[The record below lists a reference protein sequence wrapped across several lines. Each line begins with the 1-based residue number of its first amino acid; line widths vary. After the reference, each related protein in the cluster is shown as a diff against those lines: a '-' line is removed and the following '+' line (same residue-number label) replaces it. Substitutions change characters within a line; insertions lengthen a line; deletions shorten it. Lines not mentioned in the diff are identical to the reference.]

1 MPNDQPFDYAPLH
14 AAAMSAVRRG
24 GPAPSDDPQERER
37 QAMASVNRARAAR
50 QQAQPERPAFRS
62 RYTGPVRDRQ
72 VINGQAVVS
81 REELEDFRRQF
92 GAQMTLRDLL
102 NADKGLRPRG
112 TAAAVPATAVA
123 QAEPEGVDP
132 EAVLAQAQQA
142 LEAEQR
148 QRELAELMRPGRDAI
163 TPIAPELA
171 LLRVPALISAL
182 RGGRAAPAAMT
193 RREPTMFPGQAPEA
207 QLMRRGVSAF

>member
-1 MPNDQPFDYAPLH
+1 MPNDQPFDYTEMH
-14 AAAMSAVRRG
+14 AAAMDPLRRG
-24 GPAPSDDPQERER
+24 PVTSSDPQERER
-37 QAMASVNRARAAR
+37 QALASVNRARTAR
-50 QQAQPERPAFRS
+50 QQAPERPAFRS

-92 GAQMTLRDLL
+92 GADKTLRDLL

-112 TAAAVPATAVA
+112 SAPAVPAAAVA

-142 LEAEQR
+142 LESDQR
-148 QRELAELMRPGRDAI
+148 QREFAELMRPGRDAI
-163 TPIAPELA
+163 EPIAPELA

-182 RGGRAAPAAMT
+182 RGGRAAAPAAMT
-193 RREPTMFPGQAPEA
+193 RREPSMFPGQAQDA
-207 QLMRRGVSAF
+207 VLMRRGVSAF

>member
-1 MPNDQPFDYAPLH
+1 MPNDQPFDYGPLH

-37 QAMASVNRARAAR
+37 QALASVTRARTAR
-50 QQAQPERPAFRS
+50 QQQPERPAYRS

-81 REELEDFRRQF
+81 REELDDFRRQF
-92 GAQMTLRDLL
+92 GADKTLRDLL

-112 TAAAVPATAVA
+112 SAAAVPAAAVA
-123 QAEPEGVDP
+123 QAEPPGVDP
-132 EAVLAQAQQA
+132 EAVLSQAEQA
-142 LEAEQR
+142 LAAEQR
-148 QRELAELMRPGRDAI
+148 QREFAELMRPGRDAI
-163 TPIAPELA
+163 EPIAPELA

-182 RGGRAAPAAMT
+182 RGGRAAPVAMT
-193 RREPTMFPGQAPEA
+193 RREPTMFPGQAQDA
-207 QLMRRGVSAF
+207 VLMRRGVSAF

>member
-1 MPNDQPFDYAPLH
+1 
-14 AAAMSAVRRG
+14 
-24 GPAPSDDPQERER
+24 
-37 QAMASVNRARAAR
+37 MASVNRARPAR

-72 VINGQAVVS
+72 VINGQSVVS

-92 GAQMTLRDLL
+92 GADKTLRDLL

-112 TAAAVPATAVA
+112 SAAVPATAVA
-123 QAEPEGVDP
+123 QAEPAGVDP
-132 EAVLAQAQQA
+132 EAVLAQSQQA
-142 LEAEQR
+142 LEADQR
-148 QRELAELMRPGRDAI
+148 QREFAELMRPGRDAI

>member
-1 MPNDQPFDYAPLH
+1 MPTDQPFDYADLH
-14 AAAMSAVRRG
+14 AAAMNAVRRASG
-24 GPAPSDDPQERER
+24 DDPQERER

-72 VINGQAVVS
+72 VINSQAVVS

-92 GAQMTLRDLL
+92 GADKTLRDLL

-112 TAAAVPATAVA
+112 SAVSVPAAAVA
-123 QAEPEGVDP
+123 QAEPPGVDP
-132 EAVLAQAQQA
+132 EAALRLAEQA
-142 LEAEQR
+142 LEADQR

-163 TPIAPELA
+163 QPIAPELA

-182 RGGRAAPAAMT
+182 RGSRAAAPAAMT
-193 RREPTMFPGQAPEA
+193 RREPTLFPGQAQDA
-207 QLMRRGVSAF
+207 VLMRRGVSVY